1 MMSVIDVVSDEY
13 AAMEQ
18 SKATLAAERART
30 AAAAVRQKCRAGN
43 SLT

>member
-1 MMSVIDVVSDEY
+1 MMIVIDVSNEN

-30 AAAAVRQKCRAGN
+30 AAAAVQQKCRAGN